1 MAIIQTRKDAAD
13 LLGITA
19 RQLGDWKHED
29 GFPDCTNGYD
39 IDAITKWREERNRKG
54 SAKSEIDQQLRRALL
69 AEKLKRE
76 KQKNYLDKLAIE
88 EAEGQLLKREF
99 VERFIAGLLSGL
111 GDWCEQLPGLME
123 AELPVKYGKK
133 LRARLESELRR
144 MRDQMADDLKRVPTE

>member
-1 MAIIQTRKDAAD
+1 MAIIQLRKDAAD
-13 LLGITA
+13 LLGITP
-19 RQLGDWKHED
+19 RQLGEWKHED
-29 GFPDCTNGYD
+29 GFPDCSNGYD
-39 IDAITKWREERNRKG
+39 VDAIAKWREERNRKG
-54 SAKSEIDQQLRRALL
+54 SAKSEVDQQLRRAMLV
-69 AEKLKRE
+69 EKLKRE
-76 KQKNYLDKLAIE
+76 KQKNYLDKLAID

-123 AELPVKYGKK
+123 AELPAKYGKK